1 MSTFIA
7 LASSIIDA
15 VKGFRDNARQDER
28 DADRRRL
35 DSIKEPIPPPRFY
48 RTIALRDKNVMDSA
62 DPYSTMSIR
71 DSLRNDVIPT
81 GYSLEQLSSVGF
93 SEEVNSYKKRRGERI
108 MNQRKVLKDSLNSVV
123 NLLQKSFPDLAE
135 DDKRALQQA
144 GLFND
149 RDVQDL
155 VSKVKRWIM
164 AVDKN
169 QLDSQTASDILQI
182 VQSRLELTQDALDRF
197 QLDKDIQDKISEA
210 QGKRDNTILEFVQ
223 RSLRYK

>member
-108 MNQRKVLKDSLNSVV
+108 MNQRKVLKDSLHSVV

-169 QLDSQTASDILQI
+169 QLDSQTATDILQI